1 MKEKQIIATKLNTVA
16 SRKKLQ
22 LSWKYMWFG
31 LSICVG
37 LWLLSL
43 LSYTLFPIPL
53 VTFLWVSILSLILP
67 LAGLIVGFSKKF
79 PLQDIAR
86 WIDQEKGLKER
97 VSTAVELTEADPIT
111 PSWKEL
117 IIRDAASA
125 IEKIETKSLLPLR
138 LPKSCN
144 WILLLLI
151 ACFVLGFVPERR
163 SKFYLDQQ
171 NDLAIIDDV
180 GANLENLTRWQV
192 KENKPYF
199 DPTETA
205 LDSVQDLGA
214 EFQKRQITRE
224 DALVKISDM
233 AEQLRS
239 EIKKFGS
246 KKHATLPSSEPPSK
260 LPIEAL
266 ADMQNSLSE
275 LEKNFDAAK
284 DASSKKIDDLKSKLD
299 AIKQTASELPDPNST
314 EGEQTRLDMAR
325 SLSNLSQM
333 AQNLG
338 LELPEL
344 AKALEDLNSSDIEQ
358 FIKNMEIASQNL
370 SQMADLS
377 QAIEN
382 LKMQMAESGK
392 NLSEQLE
399 KGQILTA
406 LGTLEDMMNQL
417 ESTGLTDQQLQNMI
431 DELQQALS
439 PAENYGECAQS
450 LNAAKDSAKN
460 GNKSGAVQ
468 ELANAKEELKQMLKQ
483 MADSQNLMQALQNLE
498 RAQMAIGN
506 AQSFCMTQRPGLSPN
521 NKPGGGV
528 GTWGND
534 SSQLT
539 PDQMSDRWD
548 NSQIKRPETDS
559 RGLTNRGNKVPDN
572 LVPSQIKG
580 QINPNGQM
588 PSISLRGV
596 SITGNSRI
604 KFQETISSAQS
615 EALNALN
622 QDKVPRAYRDSVRAY
637 FDDLKK

>member
-382 LKMQMAESGK
+382 LKMQMA
-392 NLSEQLE
+392 
-399 KGQILTA
+399 
-406 LGTLEDMMNQL
+406 
-417 ESTGLTDQQLQNMI
+417 
-431 DELQQALS
+431 
-439 PAENYGECAQS
+439 
-450 LNAAKDSAKN
+450 
-460 GNKSGAVQ
+460 
-468 ELANAKEELKQMLKQ
+468 
-483 MADSQNLMQALQNLE
+483 DSQNLMQALQNLE

-521 NKPGGGV
+521 NKPGSGV
-528 GTWGND
+528 GTWGNG
-534 SSQLT
+534 SSQIT

-548 NSQIKRPETDS
+548 NSQIQRPETDS

>member
-97 VSTAVELTEADPIT
+97 VSTAVELTEVDPIT

-358 FIKNMEIASQNL
+358 FIKNMEIASQDL

-382 LKMQMAESGK
+382 LKM
-392 NLSEQLE
+392 
-399 KGQILTA
+399 
-406 LGTLEDMMNQL
+406 
-417 ESTGLTDQQLQNMI
+417 
-431 DELQQALS
+431 
-439 PAENYGECAQS
+439 
-450 LNAAKDSAKN
+450 
-460 GNKSGAVQ
+460 
-468 ELANAKEELKQMLKQ
+468 Q

-548 NSQIKRPETDS
+548 NSQIKRPETAS

-596 SITGNSRI
+596 SINGNSRI

>member
-260 LPIEAL
+260 LPIEAF
-266 ADMQNSLSE
+266 AEMQNSLSE
-275 LEKNFDAAK
+275 LEKNFDASK

-358 FIKNMEIASQNL
+358 FIKNMEMASQDL

-382 LKMQMAESGK
+382 LKR
-392 NLSEQLE
+392 
-399 KGQILTA
+399 
-406 LGTLEDMMNQL
+406 
-417 ESTGLTDQQLQNMI
+417 
-431 DELQQALS
+431 
-439 PAENYGECAQS
+439 
-450 LNAAKDSAKN
+450 
-460 GNKSGAVQ
+460 
-468 ELANAKEELKQMLKQ
+468 Q

-548 NSQIKRPETDS
+548 NSQIQRPETDS

-580 QINPNGQM
+580 QINPKGQM